1 MYLPEWALPFK
12 EKGTEI
18 KKINNGFYKY
28 EDLKYFG
35 KNREKVVGWMQTLLK
50 DIPEAEQNYVLLDS
64 THSVTVQFGTL
75 NCIKQTI

>member
-28 EDLKYFG
+28 EACTERSECITTYFSNHQIFLVLV
-35 KNREKVVGWMQTLLK
+35 KNFFKL
-50 DIPEAEQNYVLLDS
+50 
-64 THSVTVQFGTL
+64 
-75 NCIKQTI
+75 IKFFFF